1 MRRSCLVR
9 MVRRMLLVVVV
20 LEIGFDERPFV
31 RLRIGIGVYGVRGIR
46 DASTCQLY
54 YSIGSERGDRRER
67 ERSDRG
73 DRERSDRD
81 SRGERESSRKHEY
94 VPTLLF

>member
-1 MRRSCLVR
+1 LTKIRRKTSSWIELTNSR
-9 MVRRMLLVVVV
+9 SSSRYDDR
-20 LEIGFDERPFV
+20 
-31 RLRIGIGVYGVRGIR
+31 
-46 DASTCQLY
+46 
-54 YSIGSERGDRRER
+54 ERGDRRER

-94 VPTLLF
+94 VPTSPPRWQLTNSDDRRRDRDRSRSPASKRRVL

>member
-1 MRRSCLVR
+1 MGSRSSSR
-9 MVRRMLLVVVV
+9 YDDR
-20 LEIGFDERPFV
+20 
-31 RLRIGIGVYGVRGIR
+31 
-46 DASTCQLY
+46 
-54 YSIGSERGDRRER
+54 ERGDRRER

-94 VPTLLF
+94 VPTSPSRWQLTNSDDRRRDRDRSRSPASKRRVL

>member
-1 MRRSCLVR
+1 MSSRSSSR
-9 MVRRMLLVVVV
+9 YDDR
-20 LEIGFDERPFV
+20 
-31 RLRIGIGVYGVRGIR
+31 
-46 DASTCQLY
+46 
-54 YSIGSERGDRRER
+54 ERGDRRER

-94 VPTLLF
+94 VPSLHYDAANGQ